1 MLNYKLVFVSDKFAW
16 TEVMRSRSWGQE
28 MVKRGAEEMQIG
40 VEERISGILCS
51 VEIVRENR
59 TEYEKAMEAFSV
71 VLRHEFESMVRRLQ
85 DYKVEKE
92 DGIIEFRLEEP
103 TRALKNIVELVENW
117 LLPFCQGIGGG
128 AEWKRSLNLIE
139 TLHVDVKERVED
151 LSRNESRPGGCL
163 SYEERFFVKGKVE
176 AFRLIEDGVNKVKKN
191 RRRRSKKFKVV

>member
-1 MLNYKLVFVSDKFAW
+1 M
-16 TEVMRSRSWGQE
+16 TR
-28 MVKRGAEEMQIG
+28 RGAEEMQIG
-40 VEERISGILCS
+40 VEERLSGILCS
-51 VEIVRENR
+51 VEIVRESR
-59 TEYEKAMEAFSV
+59 TDYEKAMEAFSV
-71 VLRHEFESMVRRLQ
+71 VLRQEFESMVKRLQ
-85 DYKVEKE
+85 DYKVKKE

-151 LSRNESRPGGCL
+151 LSRNESRPRGCL

-176 AFRLIEDGVNKVKKN
+176 AFRLLEEDVSEVKKN
-191 RRRRSKKFKVV
+191 KLRRKK